1 MLHLILHVQRQDTQ
15 CLIQEFMLAVALVDQ
30 VVIKIQEVVDRV
42 GTVLLQEYHNLKV
55 MLEKLI
61 LVVEQELDKE
71 MQLVD
76 QVVPE

>member
-1 MLHLILHVQRQDTQ
+1 
-15 CLIQEFMLAVALVDQ
+15 MLAVALVDQ

-71 MQLVD
+71 MQLVE
-76 QVVPE
+76 QVVQE